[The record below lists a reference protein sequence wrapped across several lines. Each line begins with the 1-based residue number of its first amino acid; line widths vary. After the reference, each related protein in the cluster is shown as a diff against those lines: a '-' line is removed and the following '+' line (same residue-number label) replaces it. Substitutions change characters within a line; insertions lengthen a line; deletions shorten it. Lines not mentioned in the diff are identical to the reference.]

1 MSAHNEEIARLT
13 GSLIFDV
20 KTGPL
25 LAFEQMLK
33 RVQAS
38 MAGMMKTADDLNK
51 RLDRKLGIST
61 KRDASAAANTAAQRS
76 LDKQV
81 ATEAKLS
88 RLRQSQFRA
97 ALAEQKL
104 TSAGNREAAFLQSAS
119 LKQQVTAAVL
129 SAKQRKAEQEALKVD
144 LGRAKVQASAEQS
157 KIREA
162 RLADILQRRQE
173 RTVQLQQQAAL
184 HQSKLQRAEASLVA
198 ARERGIRLAERH
210 QASKLVSAA
219 REARAAVRGEQ
230 TAGRYSMAQ
239 ERFAAWKARQD
250 SPESSGIGGFT
261 VGLGAAGAALYAL
274 TEAAGYLGKRIE
286 QRQETAADNQQFDNT
301 LLAAGNNDKE
311 RARIKAA
318 YIGNSQEYGMKI
330 DRESAVAYSNMIQ
343 GFRAQGKTLEEAIQL
358 QKDQAAVFRIGN
370 LDKTQQYSAALQ
382 LNQGYSKDR
391 FMGQDLRPLT
401 DALGTRLTT
410 ILYQAIGKAL
420 GYKGDVNKLAGF
432 VLEAQHDGKVN
443 GAMVQQG
450 LRDIVA
456 QSPELLERHKRSLD
470 AQAVRVENDQY
481 LRSVG
486 VNESP
491 ELIAAL
497 GDRLTAERQL
507 IESTTGLKAAFRDV
521 DIVLVK
527 LQTSMLNL
535 LAGKNADNS
544 EKTPQQRA
552 EEVGAGFL
560 IEGSGI
566 DPFAINGKSGGSR
579 TAQGQLDEEARD
591 PVSKLWRLLGVGND
605 LQKVADD
612 NRQRWGQVG
621 FSDHAP
627 LDPRLPALDTSGLNT
642 RALPDFGKHLE
653 DLLSQSDPNN
663 AVAKVAAQAVA
674 TASRATPGSRG
685 EMVSDDQS
693 AKGGT
698 TINNQTTVNA
708 PPVEITV
715 NVKTDANATEIATA
729 VSGQVREEM
738 QKTFQAYLPKETM

>member
-1 MSAHNEEIARLT
+1 MTSHNEEIAHLT

-51 RLDRKLGIST
+51 RLDRKLGISA
-61 KRDASAAANTAAQRS
+61 KRDASTAANAAVQKS

-81 ATEAKLS
+81 ATEGKLS

-104 TSAGNREAAFLQSAS
+104 TSAGKREESFLQSAS

-129 SAKQRKAEQEALKVD
+129 ASKQHKAQQESLKVD
-144 LGRAKVQASAEQS
+144 LGRAKLQASAEQS

-162 RLADILQRRQE
+162 RLQDVLLRRQE

-184 HQSKLQRAEASLVA
+184 HQSKLQRAEASLIA

-239 ERFAAWKARQD
+239 DRFAAWKARQD
-250 SPESSGIGGFT
+250 RPESGVLGGLT
-261 VGLGAAGAALYAL
+261 VGLGAAGAAFYGLTTALSYAS
-274 TEAAGYLGKRIE
+274 ERI
-286 QRQETAADNQQFDNT
+286 QHRQEQAADNQQFDNT

-343 GFRAQGKTLEEAIQL
+343 GFRAQGKTLEQAIQL

-370 LDKTQQYSAALQ
+370 LDKNQQFSAALQ
-382 LNQGYSKDR
+382 LNQGYGKDR
-391 FMGQDLRPLT
+391 FTGSDLRPLT
-401 DALGTRLTT
+401 DSLGTRLTT

-450 LRDIVA
+450 MRDIVA
-456 QSPELLERHKRSLD
+456 QSPELLERHKHSLD

-486 VNESP
+486 INEDP
-491 ELIAAL
+491 KLISAL
-497 GDRLTAERQL
+497 GERLDAERQL
-507 IESTTGLKAAFRDV
+507 IQSTTSLQAAFRDFDV
-521 DIVLVK
+521 VLVR
-527 LQTSMLNL
+527 LQTSMLHMM
-535 LAGKNADNS
+535 AGKNADNS

-552 EEVGAGFL
+552 EEVGAGYM
-560 IEGSGI
+560 IEGTGI
-566 DPFAINGKSGGSR
+566 DPFAINGKSGKPL
-579 TAQGQLDEEARD
+579 TAQQQLDAEVND
-591 PVSKLWRLLGVGND
+591 PVSKLWRLLGVGRD
-605 LQKVADD
+605 LQQVAND
-612 NRQRWGQVG
+612 NRKRWDKVG
-621 FSDHAP
+621 FDESHAP
-627 LDPRLPALDTSGLNT
+627 LDPRMPPLDMSGLNT
-642 RALPDFGKHLE
+642 KSLPNFGRHLE

-698 TINNQTTVNA
+698 IVNNNANTTNSTPTTVTNN
-708 PPVEITV
+708 ITV
-715 NVKTDANATEIATA
+715 NVETNADPDAIAKTVTDKLIRSYLPTEI
-729 VSGQVREEM
+729 Q
-738 QKTFQAYLPKETM
+738 

>member
-1 MSAHNEEIARLT
+1 MSSHNEEIARLT
-13 GSLIFDV
+13 GTLVFDV
-20 KTGPL
+20 KAGPL
-25 LAFEQMLK
+25 LAFEAMLK

-51 RLDRKLGIST
+51 KLDRKLGIST
-61 KRDASAAANTAAQRS
+61 KRDASAAANAAAQKS

-81 ATEAKLS
+81 ATEGKLA

-104 TSAGNREAAFLQSAS
+104 TSAGKREESFLQSAS

-129 SAKQRKAEQEALKVD
+129 SAKQHKAQQESLKVD
-144 LGRAKVQASAEQS
+144 LGRAKLQATVEQS

-162 RLADILQRRQE
+162 RLADILQRRTE
-173 RTVQLQQQAAL
+173 RTAQLQAQAVL
-184 HQSKLQRAEASLVA
+184 HQSKLQRAETSLLA
-198 ARERGIRLAERH
+198 ARERGVRLAERH
-210 QASKLVSAA
+210 QQSRLLSAT
-219 REARAAVRGEQ
+219 REARASTRGDQ
-230 TAGRYSMAQ
+230 AAGRYSMQQ

-250 SPESSGIGGFT
+250 RPESGGLGGLT
-261 VGLGAAGAALYAL
+261 VGLGAAGAALFAL
-274 TEAAGYLGKRIE
+274 TEAAGYLGERIK

-343 GFRAQGKTLEEAIQL
+343 GFRAQGKTLEQAIQL

-370 LDKTQQYSAALQ
+370 LDKNQQFSAALQ
-382 LNQGYSKDR
+382 LNQGYGKDR
-391 FMGQDLRPLT
+391 FTGSDLRPLT
-401 DALGTRLTT
+401 DSLGTRLTT

-456 QSPELLERHKRSLD
+456 QSPELLERHKHSLD

-486 VNESP
+486 INEDP
-491 ELIAAL
+491 KLISAL
-497 GDRLTAERQL
+497 GERLDAERQL
-507 IESTTGLKAAFRDV
+507 IQSTTGLQAAFRDF
-521 DIVLVK
+521 DTALVQ
-527 LQTSMLNL
+527 LQTGMLRMM
-535 LAGKNADNS
+535 AGKTAEGGDRN
-544 EKTPQQRA
+544 PQQRA
-552 EEVGAGFL
+552 EEVGAAYT
-560 IEGSGI
+560 IEGAGI
-566 DPFAINGKSGGSR
+566 DPFALNGKGGSSR
-579 TAQGQLDEEARD
+579 SVQSQLDADMND
-591 PVSKLWRLLGVGND
+591 PISRMWRLLGVGKD
-605 LQKVADD
+605 LQQVAKD
-612 NRQRWGQVG
+612 NRERWGKVG
-621 FSDHAP
+621 FSDQAP
-627 LDPRLPALDTSGLNT
+627 WDIRPQALDTSGLNT
-642 RALPDFGKHLE
+642 RTLPDFGKHLE

-693 AKGGT
+693 NKGGT

-715 NVKTDANATEIATA
+715 NVKTDASAAEIGAA

-738 QKTFQAYLPKETM
+738 QKTFNAYLPKETM